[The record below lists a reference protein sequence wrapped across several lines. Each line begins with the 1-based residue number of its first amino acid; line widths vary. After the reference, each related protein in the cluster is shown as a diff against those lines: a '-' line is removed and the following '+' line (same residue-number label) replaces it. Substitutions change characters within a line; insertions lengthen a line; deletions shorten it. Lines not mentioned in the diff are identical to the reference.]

1 MSTRQRPLP
10 ASCVYFDRQ
19 RYSLGLPRIAVA
31 GSAAQLFALGVD
43 VAADQ
48 ARHSVPD
55 GTDIDGPVPVGHEPA
70 SLLRS
75 AELLL
80 RRPAPIAASPA
91 IDELSDR
98 AALTRFAC
106 HTSQSP
112 HYDDAQTALIDTTV
126 DYGCPSHGGHFALG
140 GSNLIRSSG
149 DQVDRSGVPLKRARA
164 AYGMAG

>member
-55 GTDIDGPVPVGHEPA
+55 RTDIDGPVPVGHEPA

-98 AALTRFAC
+98 AASLGSPAIPVNHLIMTTLRRPLLTQRWITVALR
-106 HTSQSP
+106 
-112 HYDDAQTALIDTTV
+112 TAATLL
-126 DYGCPSHGGHFALG
+126 S
-140 GSNLIRSSG
+140 
-149 DQVDRSGVPLKRARA
+149 A
-164 AYGMAG
+164 AAT